1 MKTLSITLLLSL
13 ASPLVFADDL
23 TQADRETL
31 LEKLEAIRN
40 DADAK
45 VDARFRAAIAA
56 YRNAMSSED
65 AAIDLYLKC
74 EEMVNFQEQ
83 NKKSGDF
90 RDWKRKNSDKLSDKY
105 FKMALRQQLR
115 WLVLTLEAASEDPDR
130 DKLAAEAGKVLESVM
145 TQAED
150 LAPHRNVLQ
159 QSVTSSVF
167 ARAYDINSLKVEKWP
182 LSPAQI
188 QPVYEQVI
196 LPPLR
201 RPDRLASLRAAWTR
215 RMVQEGM
222 VADLWSGKPDEKK
235 KGAALPN
242 TTSLSRTR
250 FQNSNGTPRWIFSK
264 PVMNAVRPSAC
275 SHTSR
280 NIWRTIPRRNGPVT
294 SWPFFSRLP
303 RKQLRPKMPKN
314 PLPEKKSAA
323 EVIPAA
329 ADILSFSQA
338 GQNPYA

>member
-1 MKTLSITLLLSL
+1 MKTLSIALLVSL
-13 ASPLVFADDL
+13 ASPIAIADDL

-45 VDARFRAAIAA
+45 VDARFRAAISA
-56 YRNAMSSED
+56 YRNAMSSES

-90 RDWKRKNSDKLSDKY
+90 REWKRKNADKLSDKY

-130 DKLAAEAGKVLESVM
+130 DKLAAEAGKVLESIM

-188 QPVYEQVI
+188 QPVYDQVI

-201 RPDRLASLRAAWTR
+201 RPDRFTSLRAAWTR

-235 KGAALPN
+235 KGVRSPEYDKFIENTLPK
-242 TTSLSRTR
+242 LQWDAEVDLFKAGDER
-250 FQNSNGTPRWIFSK
+250 GA
-264 PVMNAVRPSAC
+264 AVRMLA
-275 SHTSR
+275 HIEK
-280 NIWRTIPRRNGPVT
+280 N
-294 SWPFFSRLP
+294 LAHDAA
-303 RKQLRPKMPKN
+303 PKWAGDFVALLQPA
-314 PLPEKKSAA
+314 PA
-323 EVIPAA
+323 EVAPLEEPA
-329 ADILSFSQA
+329 
-338 GQNPYA
+338 P